1 MKKTL
6 LYIASLLIASTGFV
20 SCDDD
25 FERFPMQL
33 PEATLKANTTISELK
48 LANWSDE
55 RNYANEIGLNAD
67 GEHIIIKG
75 RVTTS
80 DESGNIYKSFVIDDG
95 TSAITVSVNMKNIY
109 QSYLRGQEV
118 VIDAT
123 GLYIGKYNGMIQLGE
138 KLWYEKGQ
146 VWETSYMEEDVLKAH
161 AQQNGLANLAEI
173 DTLDVTISQLN
184 DILNAND
191 KTDLINITS
200 KLVRFTNVRWED
212 AGKEFAG
219 TANASRYI
227 IDEEGNKI
235 QFRNSAYSDFS
246 YEKIPYGFGDVI
258 GVLGVYGSDWQ
269 LSLID
274 AAGLQNFD
282 PNAGPED
289 VPGYARFQKVT
300 TVTSGK
306 KYLLVADSNKMAQQ
320 VASDKTY
327 GWLKVT
333 DVTAQEDGTIIEN
346 ESNAFTFTASGNGFE
361 IQQADGRYVYMQG
374 TFNSF
379 QVSAEIPAEDAAAAV
394 WTVQAQ
400 EDGTVKITNAAMSKW
415 IQYSS
420 NFSSFGAYDSDQ
432 DGGYRPVLY
441 EKVEKQ

>member
-6 LYIASLLIASTGFV
+6 LYIASLLIASAGFV

-33 PEATLKANTTISELK
+33 PEATWQANTTISELK
-48 LANWSDE
+48 LNNWSSDD
-55 RNYANEIGLNAD
+55 RNYANEIGLTES

-80 DESGNIYKSFVIDDG
+80 DQSGNIYKNFVIDDG
-95 TSAITVSVNMKNIY
+95 TGALTVSVNMKNIY

-123 GLYIGKYNGMIQLGE
+123 GLFIGKYNGMLQLGS
-138 KLWYEKGQ
+138 KLWYESGSE
-146 VWETSYMEEDVLKAH
+146 WETSYMEEDVLKAH
-161 AQQNGLANLAEI
+161 AQQNGLSNVSEI
-173 DTLDVTISQLN
+173 DTMVVTIPQLN
-184 DILNAND
+184 EYKNNKEEFVGMVSRLV
-191 KTDLINITS
+191 
-200 KLVRFTNVRWED
+200 KLENVRWED
-212 AGKEFAG
+212 GGKEFAG
-219 TANASRYI
+219 TANANRYV
-227 IDEEGNKI
+227 IDEAGNKI
-235 QFRNSAYSDFS
+235 LFRNSAYSDFS
-246 YEKIPYGFGDVI
+246 YDLLPYANGDVI
-258 GVLGVYGSDWQ
+258 GILGVYGTDWQ

-289 VPGYARFQKVT
+289 VPGYGRFQKVT

-306 KYLLVADSNKMAQQ
+306 KYLLVADGNKMAQPI
-320 VASDKTY
+320 ASNKNY
-327 GWLKVT
+327 GYFYVT

-346 ESNAFTFTASGNGFE
+346 ESNAFTFTESGNGFT
-361 IQQADGRYVYMQG
+361 ITQADDRFIYLTG
-374 TFNSF
+374 TFASF
-379 QVSAEIPAEDAAAAV
+379 QIGAEVPEADAAATV
-394 WTVQAQ
+394 WTVAAQ
-400 EDGTVKITNAAMSKW
+400 EDGTVKITNASLGKW

-420 NFSSFGAYDSDQ
+420 NYTSYGAYNSDQ

-441 EKVEKQ
+441 EKIEK

>member
-161 AQQNGLANLAEI
+161 AQQNGLAKLTEI

-219 TANASRYI
+219 AANASRYI

-289 VPGYARFQKVT
+289 VPGYARFQKVK

-306 KYLLVADSNKMAQQ
+306 QYLLVADGTKMAQPVSTGYGYFK
-320 VASDKTY
+320 VA
-327 GWLKVT
+327 
-333 DVTAQEDGTIIEN
+333 DVTAAEDGTIVEN
-346 ESNAFTFTASGNGFE
+346 ESNAFTFTASGNGFT
-361 IQQADGRYVYMQG
+361 ITQADGRYVYLTG
-374 TFNSF
+374 TFKSF
-379 QVSAEIPAEDAAAAV
+379 QIAAEVPAEDAAAAV
-394 WTVQAQ
+394 WTVQPQ
-400 EDGTVKITNAAMSKW
+400 EDGTVKITNAAKGTW

-420 NFSSFGAYDSDQ
+420 NYTSYGAYDSDQ

>member
-6 LYIASLLIASTGFV
+6 LYIASLLIASAGFV

-33 PEATLKANTTISELK
+33 PEATWQANTTIAELK
-48 LANWSDE
+48 LNNWSDE
-55 RNYANEIGLNAD
+55 RNYANEIGLTES

-80 DESGNIYKSFVIDDG
+80 DQSGNIYKNFVIDDG
-95 TSAITVSVNMKNIY
+95 TGALTVSVNMKNIY

-123 GLYIGKYNGMIQLGE
+123 GLYIGKYNGMLQLGS
-138 KLWYEKGQ
+138 KLWYESGS

-161 AQQNGLANLAEI
+161 AQQNGLSNVSEI
-173 DTLDVTISQLN
+173 DTMVVTIPELN
-184 DILNAND
+184 EYKND
-191 KTDLINITS
+191 KEKFVGMVSRLV
-200 KLVRFTNVRWED
+200 KLENVRWED
-212 AGKEFAG
+212 GGKEFAG
-219 TANASRYI
+219 TANANRYV
-227 IDEEGNKI
+227 IDEAGNKI
-235 QFRNSAYSDFS
+235 LFRNSAYSDFS
-246 YEKIPYGFGDVI
+246 YDLLPYANGDVI
-258 GVLGVYGSDWQ
+258 GILGVYGTDWQ

-289 VPGYARFQKVT
+289 VPGYGRFQKVT

-306 KYLLVADSNKMAQQ
+306 KYLLVANGNKMAQPI
-320 VASDKTY
+320 ASNKNY
-327 GWLKVT
+327 GYFNVT

-346 ESNAFTFTASGNGFE
+346 ESNAFTFTESGNGFT
-361 IQQADGRYVYMQG
+361 ITQADDRFIYLTG
-374 TFNSF
+374 TFASF
-379 QVSAEIPAEDAAAAV
+379 QIGAEVPEADKAATV
-394 WTVQAQ
+394 WTVAAQ
-400 EDGTVKITNAAMSKW
+400 EDGTVKITNAAMGKW

-420 NFSSFGAYDSDQ
+420 NYSSYGAYNSDQ

-441 EKVEKQ
+441 EKVEK

>member
-6 LYIASLLIASTGFV
+6 LYIASLLIASAGFV

-33 PEATLKANTTISELK
+33 PEATWQANTTISELK
-48 LANWSDE
+48 LNNWSDN
-55 RNYANEIGLNAD
+55 RNYANEIGLTES

-80 DESGNIYKSFVIDDG
+80 DQSGNIYKNFVIDDG
-95 TSAITVSVNMKNIY
+95 TGALTVSVNMKNIY

-123 GLYIGKYNGMIQLGE
+123 GLFIGKYNGMLQLGS
-138 KLWYEKGQ
+138 KLWYESGSE
-146 VWETSYMEEDVLKAH
+146 WETSYMEEDVLKAH
-161 AQQNGLANLAEI
+161 AQQNGLSNVSEI
-173 DTLDVTISQLN
+173 DTMVVTIPQLN
-184 DILNAND
+184 EYKNNKEEFVGMVSRLV
-191 KTDLINITS
+191 
-200 KLVRFTNVRWED
+200 KLENVRWED
-212 AGKEFAG
+212 GGKEFAG
-219 TANASRYI
+219 TANANRYV
-227 IDEEGNKI
+227 IDEAGNKI
-235 QFRNSAYSDFS
+235 LFRNSAYSDFS
-246 YEKIPYGFGDVI
+246 YDLLPYANGDVI
-258 GVLGVYGSDWQ
+258 GILGVYGTDWQ

-289 VPGYARFQKVT
+289 VPGYGRFQKVT

-306 KYLLVADSNKMAQQ
+306 KYLLVADGNKMAQPI
-320 VASDKTY
+320 ASNKNY
-327 GWLKVT
+327 GYFYVT

-346 ESNAFTFTASGNGFE
+346 ESNAFTFTESGNGFT
-361 IQQADGRYVYMQG
+361 ITQADDRFIYLTG
-374 TFNSF
+374 TFARF
-379 QVSAEIPAEDAAAAV
+379 QIGAEVPEADAAATV
-394 WTVQAQ
+394 WTVAAQ
-400 EDGTVKITNAAMSKW
+400 EDGTVKITNASLGKW

-420 NFSSFGAYDSDQ
+420 NYTSYGAYNSDQ

-441 EKVEKQ
+441 EKIEK

>member
-6 LYIASLLIASTGFV
+6 LYIASLLIASAGFV

-33 PEATLKANTTISELK
+33 PEATWQANTTIAELK
-48 LANWSDE
+48 LNNWSSDD
-55 RNYANEIGLNAD
+55 RNYANEIGLTES

-80 DESGNIYKSFVIDDG
+80 DQSGNIYKNFVIDDG
-95 TSAITVSVNMKNIY
+95 TGALTVSVNMKNIY

-123 GLYIGKYNGMIQLGE
+123 GLFIGKYNGMLQLGS
-138 KLWYEKGQ
+138 KLWYESGSE
-146 VWETSYMEEDVLKAH
+146 WETSYMEEDVLKAH
-161 AQQNGLANLAEI
+161 AQQNGLSNVSEI
-173 DTLDVTISQLN
+173 DTMVVTIPQLN
-184 DILNAND
+184 EYKNNKEEFVGMVSRLV
-191 KTDLINITS
+191 
-200 KLVRFTNVRWED
+200 KLENVRWED
-212 AGKEFAG
+212 GGKEFAG
-219 TANASRYI
+219 TANANRYV
-227 IDEEGNKI
+227 IDEAGNKI
-235 QFRNSAYSDFS
+235 LFRNSAYSDFS
-246 YEKIPYGFGDVI
+246 YDLLPYANGDVI
-258 GVLGVYGSDWQ
+258 GILGVYGTDWQ

-289 VPGYARFQKVT
+289 VPGYGRFQKVT

-306 KYLLVADSNKMAQQ
+306 KYLLVADGNKMAQPI
-320 VASDKTY
+320 ASNKNY
-327 GWLKVT
+327 GYFYVT

-346 ESNAFTFTASGNGFE
+346 ESNAFTFTESGNGFT
-361 IQQADGRYVYMQG
+361 ITQADDRFIYLTG
-374 TFNSF
+374 TFASF
-379 QVSAEIPAEDAAAAV
+379 QIGAEVPEADAAATV
-394 WTVQAQ
+394 WTVAAQ
-400 EDGTVKITNAAMSKW
+400 EDGTVKITNASLGKW

-420 NFSSFGAYDSDQ
+420 NYTSYGAYNSDQ

-441 EKVEKQ
+441 EKIEK

>member
-6 LYIASLLIASTGFV
+6 LYIASLLIASAGFV

-33 PEATLKANTTISELK
+33 PEATWQANTTISELK
-48 LANWSDE
+48 LNNWSDD
-55 RNYANEIGLNAD
+55 RNYANEIGLTES

-80 DESGNIYKSFVIDDG
+80 DQSGNIYKNFVIDDG
-95 TSAITVSVNMKNIY
+95 TGALTVSVNMKNIY

-123 GLYIGKYNGMIQLGE
+123 GLFIGKYNGMLQLGS
-138 KLWYEKGQ
+138 KLWYESGS

-161 AQQNGLANLAEI
+161 AQQNGLSNVSEI
-173 DTLDVTISQLN
+173 DTMVVTIPQLN
-184 DILNAND
+184 EYKNNKEEFVGMVSRLV
-191 KTDLINITS
+191 
-200 KLVRFTNVRWED
+200 KLENVRWED
-212 AGKEFAG
+212 GGKEFAG
-219 TANASRYI
+219 TANANRYV
-227 IDEEGNKI
+227 IDEAGNKI
-235 QFRNSAYSDFS
+235 LFRNSAYSDFS
-246 YEKIPYGFGDVI
+246 YDLLPYANGDVI
-258 GVLGVYGSDWQ
+258 GILGVYGTDWQ

-274 AAGLQNFD
+274 AAGHQNYD

-289 VPGYARFQKVT
+289 VPGYGRFQKVT

-306 KYLLVADSNKMAQQ
+306 KYLLVADGNKMAQPI
-320 VASDKTY
+320 ASNKNY
-327 GWLKVT
+327 GYFYVT

-346 ESNAFTFTASGNGFE
+346 ESNAFTFTESGNGFT
-361 IQQADGRYVYMQG
+361 ITQADDRFIYLTG
-374 TFNSF
+374 TFASF
-379 QVSAEIPAEDAAAAV
+379 QIGAEVPEADAAATV
-394 WTVQAQ
+394 WTVAAQ
-400 EDGTVKITNAAMSKW
+400 EDGTVKITNASLGKW

-420 NFSSFGAYDSDQ
+420 NYTSYGAYNSDQ

-441 EKVEKQ
+441 EKIEK

>member
-6 LYIASLLIASTGFV
+6 LYIASLLIASAGFV

-33 PEATLKANTTISELK
+33 PEATWQANTTIAELK
-48 LANWSDE
+48 LNNWSDD
-55 RNYANEIGLNAD
+55 RNYANEIGLTES

-80 DESGNIYKSFVIDDG
+80 DQTGNIYKNFVIDDG
-95 TSAITVSVNMKNIY
+95 TGALTVSVNMKNIY

-123 GLYIGKYNGMIQLGE
+123 GLYIGKYNGMLQLGS
-138 KLWYEKGQ
+138 KLWYESGS

-161 AQQNGLANLAEI
+161 AQQNGLSNVSEI
-173 DTLDVTISQLN
+173 DTMVVTIPQLN
-184 DILNAND
+184 EYKNNKEEFVGMVSRLV
-191 KTDLINITS
+191 
-200 KLVRFTNVRWED
+200 KLENVRWED
-212 AGKEFAG
+212 GGKEFAG
-219 TANASRYI
+219 TANANRYV
-227 IDEEGNKI
+227 IDEAGNKI
-235 QFRNSAYSDFS
+235 LFRNSAYSDFS
-246 YEKIPYGFGDVI
+246 YDLLPYANGDVI
-258 GVLGVYGSDWQ
+258 GILGVYGTDWQ

-289 VPGYARFQKVT
+289 VPGYGRFQKVT

-306 KYLLVADSNKMAQQ
+306 KYLLVADGNKMAQPI
-320 VASDKTY
+320 ASNKNY
-327 GWLKVT
+327 GYFYVT

-346 ESNAFTFTASGNGFE
+346 ESNAFTFTESGNGFT
-361 IQQADGRYVYMQG
+361 ITQADDRFIYLTG
-374 TFNSF
+374 TFASF
-379 QVSAEIPAEDAAAAV
+379 QIGAEVPEADAAATV
-394 WTVQAQ
+394 WTVAAQ
-400 EDGTVKITNAAMSKW
+400 EDGTVKITNASLGKW

-420 NFSSFGAYDSDQ
+420 NYTSYGAYNSDQ

-441 EKVEKQ
+441 EKIEK

>member
-6 LYIASLLIASTGFV
+6 LYIASLLIASAGFV

-33 PEATLKANTTISELK
+33 PEATWQANTTISELK
-48 LANWSDE
+48 LNNWSSDD
-55 RNYANEIGLNAD
+55 RNYANEIGLTES

-80 DESGNIYKSFVIDDG
+80 DQSGNIYKNFVIDDG
-95 TSAITVSVNMKNIY
+95 TGALTVSVNMKNIY

-123 GLYIGKYNGMIQLGE
+123 GLFIGKYNGMLQLGS
-138 KLWYEKGQ
+138 KLWYESGS

-161 AQQNGLANLAEI
+161 AQQNGLSNVSEI
-173 DTLDVTISQLN
+173 DTMVVTIPQLN
-184 DILNAND
+184 EYKNNKEEFVGMVSRLV
-191 KTDLINITS
+191 
-200 KLVRFTNVRWED
+200 KLENVRWED
-212 AGKEFAG
+212 GGKEFAG
-219 TANASRYI
+219 TANANRYV
-227 IDEEGNKI
+227 IDEAGNKI
-235 QFRNSAYSDFS
+235 LFRNSAYSDFS
-246 YEKIPYGFGDVI
+246 YDLLPYANGDVI
-258 GVLGVYGSDWQ
+258 GILGVYGTDWQ

-289 VPGYARFQKVT
+289 VPGYGRFQKVT

-306 KYLLVADSNKMAQQ
+306 KYLLVADGNKMAQPI
-320 VASDKTY
+320 ASNKNY
-327 GWLKVT
+327 GYFYVT

-346 ESNAFTFTASGNGFE
+346 ESNAFTFTESGNGFT
-361 IQQADGRYVYMQG
+361 ITQADDRFIYLTG
-374 TFNSF
+374 TFARF
-379 QVSAEIPAEDAAAAV
+379 QIGAEVPEADAAATV
-394 WTVQAQ
+394 WTVAAQ
-400 EDGTVKITNAAMSKW
+400 EDGTVKITNASLGKW

-420 NFSSFGAYDSDQ
+420 NYTSYGAYNSDQ

-441 EKVEKQ
+441 EKIEK

>member
-6 LYIASLLIASTGFV
+6 LYIASLLIASAGFV

-33 PEATLKANTTISELK
+33 PEATWQANTTIAELK
-48 LANWSDE
+48 LNNWSGD
-55 RNYANEIGLNAD
+55 RNYANEIGLTES

-80 DESGNIYKSFVIDDG
+80 DQSGNIYKNFVIDDG
-95 TSAITVSVNMKNIY
+95 TGALTVSVNMKNIY

-123 GLYIGKYNGMIQLGE
+123 GLYIGKYNGQLQIGNRE
-138 KLWYEKGQ
+138 WYDKGNC
-146 VWETSYMEEDVLKAH
+146 WEVTFMDEAVLEEH
-161 AQQNGLANLAEI
+161 AQQNGLAKLAEI
-173 DTLDVTISQLN
+173 DTLDVTIPQLN
-184 DILNAND
+184 EILNAAD
-191 KTDLINITS
+191 KTEFINFTS

-282 PNAGPED
+282 PNADPED
-289 VPGYARFQKVT
+289 VPGYGRFQKVT

-306 KYLLVADSNKMAQQ
+306 KYLLVADGNKMAQPL
-320 VASDKTY
+320 SSGY
-327 GWLKVT
+327 GNLLVT
-333 DVTAQEDGTIIEN
+333 DITAKEDGTIIEN
-346 ESNAFTFTASGNGFE
+346 ESNAFTFIESGNGFK
-361 IQQADGRYVYMQG
+361 IQQADGRYVYIKG
-374 TFNSF
+374 TYNNFN
-379 QVSAEIPAEDAAAAV
+379 VAAEVPAENAGAEI
-394 WTVQAQ
+394 WTVAAQ
-400 EDGTVKITNAAMSKW
+400 EDGTVKITNADKGKW
-415 IQYSS
+415 IQYVSTAS
-420 NFSSFGAYDSDQ
+420 KPSYGAYDSDQ

-441 EKVEKQ
+441 EKIEK

>member
-6 LYIASLLIASTGFV
+6 LYIASLLIASAGFV

-33 PEATLKANTTISELK
+33 PEATWQANTTIAELK
-48 LANWSDE
+48 LNNWSDNDP
-55 RNYANEIGLNAD
+55 NYANEIGLTES

-80 DESGNIYKSFVIDDG
+80 DQSGNIYKNFVIDDG
-95 TSAITVSVNMKNIY
+95 TGALTVSVNMKNIY

-123 GLYIGKYNGMIQLGE
+123 GLYIGKYNGMLQLGS
-138 KLWYEKGQ
+138 KLWYESGS

-161 AQQNGLANLAEI
+161 AQQNGLSNVSEI
-173 DTLDVTISQLN
+173 DTMVVTIPQLN
-184 DILNAND
+184 EYKNNKEQFVGMVSRLV
-191 KTDLINITS
+191 
-200 KLVRFTNVRWED
+200 KLENVRWED
-212 AGKEFAG
+212 GGKEFAG
-219 TANASRYI
+219 TANANRYV
-227 IDEEGNKI
+227 IDEAGNKI
-235 QFRNSAYSDFS
+235 LFRNSAYSDFS
-246 YEKIPYGFGDVI
+246 YDLLPYANGDVI
-258 GVLGVYGSDWQ
+258 GILGVYGTDWQ

-289 VPGYARFQKVT
+289 VPGYGRFQKVT
-300 TVTSGK
+300 TITSGK
-306 KYLLVADSNKMAQQ
+306 KYLLVADGNKMAQPI
-320 VASDKTY
+320 ASNKNY
-327 GWLKVT
+327 GYFNVT

-346 ESNAFTFTASGNGFE
+346 ESNAFTFTASGNGFT
-361 IQQADGRYVYMQG
+361 ITQADDRFIYLTG
-374 TFNSF
+374 TYASF
-379 QVSAEIPAEDAAAAV
+379 QIGAEVPEADAAATV
-394 WTVQAQ
+394 WTVAAQ
-400 EDGTVKITNAAMSKW
+400 EDGTVKITNASLGKW

-420 NFSSFGAYDSDQ
+420 NHTSYGAYNSDQ

-441 EKVEKQ
+441 EKIEK

>member
-6 LYIASLLIASTGFV
+6 LYIASLLIASAGFV

-33 PEATLKANTTISELK
+33 PEATWQANTTIAELK
-48 LANWSDE
+48 LNNWSDD
-55 RNYANEIGLNAD
+55 RNYANEIGLTES

-80 DESGNIYKSFVIDDG
+80 DQSGNIYKNFVIDDG
-95 TSAITVSVNMKNIY
+95 TGALTVSVNMKNIY

-123 GLYIGKYNGMIQLGE
+123 GLFIGKYNGMLQLGS
-138 KLWYEKGQ
+138 KLWYESGS

-161 AQQNGLANLAEI
+161 AQQNGLSNVSEI
-173 DTLDVTISQLN
+173 DTMVVTIPQLN
-184 DILNAND
+184 EYKNNKEEFVGMVSRLV
-191 KTDLINITS
+191 
-200 KLVRFTNVRWED
+200 KLENVRWED
-212 AGKEFAG
+212 GGKEFAG
-219 TANASRYI
+219 TANANRYV
-227 IDEEGNKI
+227 IDEAGNKI
-235 QFRNSAYSDFS
+235 LFRNSAYSDFS
-246 YEKIPYGFGDVI
+246 YDLLPYANGDVI
-258 GVLGVYGSDWQ
+258 GILGVYGTDWQ

-289 VPGYARFQKVT
+289 VPGYGRFQKVT

-306 KYLLVADSNKMAQQ
+306 KYLLVADGNKMAQPI
-320 VASDKTY
+320 ASNKNY
-327 GWLKVT
+327 GYFYVT

-346 ESNAFTFTASGNGFE
+346 ESNAFTFTESGNGFT
-361 IQQADGRYVYMQG
+361 ITQADDRFIYLTG
-374 TFNSF
+374 TFASF
-379 QVSAEIPAEDAAAAV
+379 QIGAEVPEADAAA
-394 WTVQAQ
+394 TVCTVAAQ
-400 EDGTVKITNAAMSKW
+400 EDGTVKITNASLGKW

-420 NFSSFGAYDSDQ
+420 NYTSYGAYNSDQ

-441 EKVEKQ
+441 EKIEK

>member
-6 LYIASLLIASTGFV
+6 LYIVSLLIASAGFV

-33 PEATLKANTTISELK
+33 PEATWQANTTIAELK
-48 LANWSDE
+48 LNNWSDD
-55 RNYANEIGLNAD
+55 RNYANEIGLTES

-80 DESGNIYKSFVIDDG
+80 DQSGNIYKNFVIDDG
-95 TSAITVSVNMKNIY
+95 TGALTVSVNMKNIY

-123 GLYIGKYNGMIQLGE
+123 GLFIGKYNGMLQLGSKE
-138 KLWYEKGQ
+138 WYDKGS

-161 AQQNGLANLAEI
+161 AQQNGLSNVSAI
-173 DTLDVTISQLN
+173 DTMVVTIPELN
-184 DILNAND
+184 EYKND
-191 KTDLINITS
+191 KEKFVGMVSRLV
-200 KLVRFTNVRWED
+200 KLENVRWED
-212 AGKEFAG
+212 GGKEFAG
-219 TANASRYI
+219 TANANRYV
-227 IDEEGNKI
+227 IDEAGNKI
-235 QFRNSAYSDFS
+235 LFRNSAYSDFS
-246 YEKIPYGFGDVI
+246 YDLLPYAFGDVI
-258 GVLGVYGSDWQ
+258 GILGVYGTDWQ

-289 VPGYARFQKVT
+289 VPGFAIFKKVT

-306 KYLLVADSNKMAQQ
+306 QYLLVADGTKMAQPL
-320 VASDKTY
+320 SGGY
-327 GWLKVT
+327 GYLPVT
-333 DVTAQEDGTIIEN
+333 DVTADEDGNIIEN
-346 ESNAFTFTASGNGFE
+346 ESNAFTFTASGNGFK
-361 IQQADGRYVYMQG
+361 IQQADGRYVYMID
-374 TFNSF
+374 TKNNF
-379 QVSAEIPAEDAAAAV
+379 QVATEVPAENAGAEI
-394 WTVQAQ
+394 WTVAAQ
-400 EDGTVKITNAAMSKW
+400 EDGTVKITNAAMGKW

-420 NFSSFGAYDSDQ
+420 NYTSYGSYNSDQ

-441 EKVEKQ
+441 EKIEK

>member
-6 LYIASLLIASTGFV
+6 LYIASLLIASAGFV

-33 PEATLKANTTISELK
+33 PEATWQANTTIAELK
-48 LANWSDE
+48 LNNWSDD
-55 RNYANEIGLNAD
+55 RNYANEIGLTES

-80 DESGNIYKSFVIDDG
+80 DQSGNIYKNFVIDDG
-95 TSAITVSVNMKNIY
+95 TGALTVSVNMKNIY

-123 GLYIGKYNGMIQLGE
+123 GLYIGKYNGMLQLGS
-138 KLWYEKGQ
+138 KLWYESGS

-161 AQQNGLANLAEI
+161 AQQNGLSNVSEI
-173 DTLDVTISQLN
+173 DTMVVTIPQLN
-184 DILNAND
+184 EYKNNKEEFVGMVSRLV
-191 KTDLINITS
+191 
-200 KLVRFTNVRWED
+200 KLENVRWED
-212 AGKEFAG
+212 GGKEFAG
-219 TANASRYI
+219 TANANRYV
-227 IDEEGNKI
+227 IDEAGNKI
-235 QFRNSAYSDFS
+235 LFRNSAYSDFS
-246 YEKIPYGFGDVI
+246 YDLLPYANGDVI
-258 GVLGVYGSDWQ
+258 GILGVYGTDWQ

-289 VPGYARFQKVT
+289 VPGYGRFQKVT

-306 KYLLVADSNKMAQQ
+306 KYLLVADGNKMAQQ
-320 VASDKTY
+320 VASDKPF

-374 TFNSF
+374 TYNSF
-379 QVSAEIPAEDAAAAV
+379 QVSAEVPEADKAAAV
-394 WTVQAQ
+394 WTVAAQ

-432 DGGYRPVLY
+432 DGGSRPVLY
-441 EKVEKQ
+441 EKVEK

>member
-6 LYIASLLIASTGFV
+6 LYIASLLIASAGFV

-33 PEATLKANTTISELK
+33 PEATWQANTTIAELK
-48 LANWSDE
+48 LNNWSDD
-55 RNYANEIGLNAD
+55 RNYANEIGLTES

-80 DESGNIYKSFVIDDG
+80 DESGNIYKNFVIDDG
-95 TSAITVSVNMKNIY
+95 TGALTVSVNMKNIY

-123 GLYIGKYNGMIQLGE
+123 GLYIGKYNGMLQLGS
-138 KLWYEKGQ
+138 KLWYESGS

-161 AQQNGLANLAEI
+161 AQQNGLSNVSEI
-173 DTLDVTISQLN
+173 DTMVVTIPQLN
-184 DILNAND
+184 EYKNNKEQFVGMVSRLV
-191 KTDLINITS
+191 
-200 KLVRFTNVRWED
+200 KLENVRWED
-212 AGKEFAG
+212 GGKEFAG
-219 TANASRYI
+219 TANANRYV
-227 IDEEGNKI
+227 IDEAGNKI
-235 QFRNSAYSDFS
+235 LFRNSAYSDFS
-246 YEKIPYGFGDVI
+246 YDLLPYANGDVI
-258 GVLGVYGSDWQ
+258 GILGVYGTDWQ

-289 VPGYARFQKVT
+289 VPGYGRFQKVT

-379 QVSAEIPAEDAAAAV
+379 QVSAEVPEADKAAAV
-394 WTVQAQ
+394 WTVAAQ

>member
-33 PEATLKANTTISELK
+33 PEATWQANTTIAELK
-48 LANWSDE
+48 LNNWSDD
-55 RNYANEIGLNAD
+55 RNYANEIGLTES

-80 DESGNIYKSFVIDDG
+80 DQSGNIYKNFVIDDG
-95 TSAITVSVNMKNIY
+95 TGALTVSVNMKNIY

-123 GLYIGKYNGMIQLGE
+123 GLYIGKYNGMLQLGS
-138 KLWYEKGQ
+138 KLWYESGS

-161 AQQNGLANLAEI
+161 AQQNGLSKVSAI
-173 DTLDVTISQLN
+173 DTMVVTIPELN
-184 DILNAND
+184 EYKND
-191 KTDLINITS
+191 KEKFVGMVSRLV
-200 KLVRFTNVRWED
+200 KLENVRWED
-212 AGKEFAG
+212 GGKEFAG
-219 TANASRYI
+219 TANANRYV
-227 IDEEGNKI
+227 IDEAGNKI
-235 QFRNSAYSDFS
+235 LFRNSAYSDFS
-246 YEKIPYGFGDVI
+246 YDLLPYGFGDVI

-289 VPGYARFQKVT
+289 VPGFARFQKVT

-306 KYLLVADSNKMAQQ
+306 QYLLVADGNKMAQPL
-320 VASDKTY
+320 SKNY
-327 GWLKVT
+327 GNLLVT
-333 DVTAQEDGTIIEN
+333 DITANEDGTIIEN
-346 ESNAFTFTASGNGFE
+346 ESNAFTFTESGNGFK
-361 IQQADGRYVYMQG
+361 IQQADGRYIYMKG
-374 TFNSF
+374 TYNNFN
-379 QVSAEIPAEDAAAAV
+379 VAAEVPAEDAGAEI
-394 WTVQAQ
+394 WTVAAQ
-400 EDGTVKITNAAMSKW
+400 EDGTVKITNATKNKW
-415 IQYSS
+415 IQYVSTAS
-420 NFSSFGAYDSDQ
+420 TPSYGAFDSDQ
-432 DGGYRPVLY
+432 DGASLPVLY
-441 EKVEKQ
+441 EKVEK

>member
-6 LYIASLLIASTGFV
+6 LYIASLLIASAGFV

-33 PEATLKANTTISELK
+33 PEATWQANTTIAELK
-48 LANWSDE
+48 LNNWSDD
-55 RNYANEIGLNAD
+55 RNYANEIGLTES

-80 DESGNIYKSFVIDDG
+80 DQSGNIYKNFVIDDG
-95 TSAITVSVNMKNIY
+95 TGALTVSVNMKNIY

-123 GLYIGKYNGMIQLGE
+123 GLYIGKYNGMLQLGS
-138 KLWYEKGQ
+138 KLWYESGS

-161 AQQNGLANLAEI
+161 AQQNGLSNVSEI
-173 DTLDVTISQLN
+173 DTMVVTIPQLN
-184 DILNAND
+184 EYKNNKEQFVGMVSRLV
-191 KTDLINITS
+191 
-200 KLVRFTNVRWED
+200 KLENVRWED
-212 AGKEFAG
+212 GGKEFAG
-219 TANASRYI
+219 TANANRYV
-227 IDEEGNKI
+227 IDEAGNKI
-235 QFRNSAYSDFS
+235 LFRNSAYSDFS
-246 YEKIPYGFGDVI
+246 YDLLPYANGDVI
-258 GVLGVYGSDWQ
+258 GILGVYGTDWQ

-289 VPGYARFQKVT
+289 VPGYGRFQKVT

-306 KYLLVADSNKMAQQ
+306 KYLLVADGNKMAQPI
-320 VASDKTY
+320 ASNKNY
-327 GWLKVT
+327 GYFNVT

-346 ESNAFTFTASGNGFE
+346 ESNAFTFTASGNGFT
-361 IQQADGRYVYMQG
+361 ITQADDRFIYLTG
-374 TFNSF
+374 TYASF
-379 QVSAEIPAEDAAAAV
+379 QIGAEVPEADAAATV
-394 WTVQAQ
+394 WTVAAQ
-400 EDGTVKITNAAMSKW
+400 EDGTVKITNASLGKW

-420 NFSSFGAYDSDQ
+420 NYTSYGAYNSDQ

-441 EKVEKQ
+441 EKVEK

>member
-6 LYIASLLIASTGFV
+6 LYIASLLIASAGFV

-33 PEATLKANTTISELK
+33 PEATWQANTTISELK
-48 LANWSDE
+48 LNNWSSDD
-55 RNYANEIGLNAD
+55 RNYANEIGLTES

-80 DESGNIYKSFVIDDG
+80 DQSGNIYKNFVIDDG
-95 TSAITVSVNMKNIY
+95 TGALTVSVNMKNIY

-123 GLYIGKYNGMIQLGE
+123 GLFIGKYNGMLQLGS
-138 KLWYEKGQ
+138 KLWYESGS

-161 AQQNGLANLAEI
+161 AQQNGLSNVSEI
-173 DTLDVTISQLN
+173 DTMVVTIPQLN
-184 DILNAND
+184 EYKNNKEEFVGMVSRLV
-191 KTDLINITS
+191 
-200 KLVRFTNVRWED
+200 KLENVRWED
-212 AGKEFAG
+212 GGKEFAG
-219 TANASRYI
+219 TANANRYV
-227 IDEEGNKI
+227 IDEAGNKI
-235 QFRNSAYSDFS
+235 LFRNSAYSDFS
-246 YEKIPYGFGDVI
+246 YDLLPYANGDVI
-258 GVLGVYGSDWQ
+258 GILGVYGTDWQ

-289 VPGYARFQKVT
+289 VPGYGRFQKVT

-306 KYLLVADSNKMAQQ
+306 KYLLVADVNKMAQPI
-320 VASDKTY
+320 ASNKNY
-327 GWLKVT
+327 GYFYVT

-346 ESNAFTFTASGNGFE
+346 ESNAFTFTESGNGFT
-361 IQQADGRYVYMQG
+361 ITQADDRFIYLTG
-374 TFNSF
+374 TFASF
-379 QVSAEIPAEDAAAAV
+379 QIGAEVPEADAAATV
-394 WTVQAQ
+394 WTVAAQ
-400 EDGTVKITNAAMSKW
+400 EDGTVKITNASLGKW

-420 NFSSFGAYDSDQ
+420 NYTSYGAYNSDQ

-441 EKVEKQ
+441 EKIEK

>member
-6 LYIASLLIASTGFV
+6 LYIASLLIASAGFV

-33 PEATLKANTTISELK
+33 PEATWQANTTISELK
-48 LANWSDE
+48 LNNWSSDD
-55 RNYANEIGLNAD
+55 RNYANEIGLTES

-80 DESGNIYKSFVIDDG
+80 DQSGNIYKNFVIDDG
-95 TSAITVSVNMKNIY
+95 TGALTVSVNMKNIY

-123 GLYIGKYNGMIQLGE
+123 GLFIGKYNGMLQLGS
-138 KLWYEKGQ
+138 KLWYESGS

-161 AQQNGLANLAEI
+161 AQQNGLSNVSEI
-173 DTLDVTISQLN
+173 DTMVVTIPQLN
-184 DILNAND
+184 EYKNNKEEFVGMVSRLV
-191 KTDLINITS
+191 
-200 KLVRFTNVRWED
+200 KLENVRWED
-212 AGKEFAG
+212 GGKEFAG
-219 TANASRYI
+219 TANANRYV
-227 IDEEGNKI
+227 IDEAGNKI
-235 QFRNSAYSDFS
+235 LFRNSAYSDFS
-246 YEKIPYGFGDVI
+246 YDLLPYANGDVI
-258 GVLGVYGSDWQ
+258 GILGVYGTDWQ

-289 VPGYARFQKVT
+289 VPGYGRFQKVT

-306 KYLLVADSNKMAQQ
+306 KYLLVADGNKMAQPI
-320 VASDKTY
+320 ASNKNY
-327 GWLKVT
+327 GYFYVT

-346 ESNAFTFTASGNGFE
+346 ESNAFTFTESGNGFT
-361 IQQADGRYVYMQG
+361 ITQADDRFIYLTG
-374 TFNSF
+374 TFASF
-379 QVSAEIPAEDAAAAV
+379 QIGAEVPEADAAATV
-394 WTVQAQ
+394 WTVAAQ
-400 EDGTVKITNAAMSKW
+400 EDGTVKITNASLGKW

-420 NFSSFGAYDSDQ
+420 NYTSYGAYNSDQ

-441 EKVEKQ
+441 EKIEK